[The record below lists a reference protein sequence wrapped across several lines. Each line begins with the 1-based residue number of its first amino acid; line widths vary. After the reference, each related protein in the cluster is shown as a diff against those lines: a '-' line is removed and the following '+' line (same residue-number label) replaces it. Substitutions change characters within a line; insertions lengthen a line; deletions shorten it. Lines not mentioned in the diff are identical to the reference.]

1 MKLCLHD
8 VIFAKVSTLCLTTL
22 LLTIML
28 SFFSTLPCRE
38 KWRDFPLLT
47 QNVGPAWSSLL
58 LVCSHFCVTFNRT
71 LHVLIILYSGKICP
85 FALGAGKW
93 MKEGGRGWV
102 KSCGPKSC
110 RQVPPGGHG
119 LNSIRRSLN

>member
-28 SFFSTLPCRE
+28 SFFLPPLSRKVARFSTPHPKC
-38 KWRDFPLLT
+38 WT
-47 QNVGPAWSSLL
+47 SLL

-93 MKEGGRGWV
+93 IKGGGWV
-102 KSCGPKSC
+102 KSCGPKSY

-119 LNSIRRSLN
+119 LNSIRRLLN